1 MCLTSVSKSSFLS
14 LQIVLETCLFVFNAC
29 CFNLIVLLLW
39 WHTSARRHSVR
50 HWCIQQLS
58 VRAQH
63 NASQGSLGS
72 RSSES
77 SMFAYYVR
85 GVICCTWRYILNV
98 NVVLKNNS
106 LTVLK
111 IDSRCVCLH
120 QLCKENSCL
129 IIPLTA
135 YLTYA
140 RRSESLLASVDSSNW
155 RLNLQFL
162 IFE

>member
-1 MCLTSVSKSSFLS
+1 MCLTSVSKSSSLS
-14 LQIVLETCLFVFNAC
+14 LQSSRNMFVFNAC

-39 WHTSARRHSVR
+39 WHTTARRHSVR

-85 GVICCTWRYILNV
+85 GVICCTRQYILNV
-98 NVVLKNNS
+98 NVVLKNNP

-111 IDSRCVCLH
+111 IYSSCVCLH
-120 QLCKENSCL
+120 QYCKENSCL

-135 YLTYA
+135 HLTYMYMPEGVS
-140 RRSESLLASVDSSNW
+140 RCLAV
-155 RLNLQFL
+155 L
-162 IFE
+162 IHQIEG